1 MKIRREDILFL
12 SPSKPILHSVREV
25 FASLGEEYL
34 VYEGVLADAV
44 RIAKS
49 CIEKNGTRIVI
60 ATGGTG
66 DMLREAVNAHVL
78 IMRYRGED
86 MIDALQAADPAHHKV
101 ALVGFANF
109 VNTAMRIRSIFP
121 EDIRLEAVNG
131 IEDLHATVDH
141 LLAEGYDTIVGG
153 SFAVQLARARG
164 ARGVHIGMEKEIIAD
179 TLEEAKRL
187 VLLMKEQDVRLATTN
202 ALFDAIS
209 EGIIGC
215 DGEGRVTAVN
225 QTGLGFL
232 GLTRHDAEGRILT
245 DLIDAPFLAETLRE
259 GSEFTGMLVRMGQM
273 QYSATCVP
281 VNTENGRVVGAM
293 LSLQELSRLHRELSV
308 RRKILASGHV
318 ARHQFSD
325 IVGSS
330 AAIAHARERAL
341 VYAATDST
349 VLIYGKSGTGKELFA
364 QSIHN
369 ASPRADGPFV
379 AVNCGALPESLLE
392 SELFGYV
399 HGAFTG
405 ARTGG
410 KTGLFE
416 MAQGGTLF
424 LDEISE
430 MAPSLQARLLR
441 VCQEREITRI
451 GDDKV
456 IPVDV
461 RIIAAANRD
470 LLTLVHAGSFREDLY
485 YRLAVLILEL
495 PTLARR
501 MEDLDELAPFIVRQ
515 KANELHRSIGALP
528 RESLAELRTISWPG
542 NVRQLSNVL
551 ERAII
556 IAQGRTLTPEVIR
569 DAMGSC
575 RPFLR
580 DEGSGSCACTRGGR
594 VRESA
599 CQTPSPQV
607 TSDVSQGTAPGT
619 SPGQKAGTGQSADT
633 VPQASREDRRV
644 DSRDYSLET
653 GQEKPFSQEQA
664 LPTLAEAEELLLGRV
679 LAECAGNHAE
689 AARRLG
695 ISRTTLWRKL
705 KKKA

>member
-12 SPSKPILHSVREV
+12 SPSRPILNSVREV
-25 FASLGEEYL
+25 FAALGEEYL

-44 RIAKS
+44 RIARS
-49 CIEKNGTRIVI
+49 CIEKSGTKIVI

-66 DMLREAVNAHVL
+66 DMLRQTVDAHVL

-86 MIDALQAADPAHHKV
+86 MIDALMAADPAQHKV
-101 ALVGFANF
+101 AVVGFTGF
-109 VNTAMRIRSIFP
+109 VNTAMRIRPLFN
-121 EDIRLEAVNG
+121 DHIRLEAVNG
-131 IEDLHATVDH
+131 IDDMRTAVDR
-141 LLAEGYDTIVGG
+141 LLAEGYDTMVGG
-153 SFAVQLARARG
+153 SFVVELARARG
-164 ARGVHIGMEKEIIAD
+164 ARGVHIGMEKEIISD

-187 VLLMKEQDVRLATTN
+187 VALMREKDVRLATTN

-215 DGEGRVTAVN
+215 DGKGSITAVN
-225 QTGLGFL
+225 QTGLDFL
-232 GLTRHDAEGRILT
+232 GLARHDVTGH
-245 DLIDAPFLAETLRE
+245 DLREFMDAPFLDETLRD
-259 GSEFTGMLVRMGQM
+259 GNEFTGLLLRIGQM

-281 VNTENGRVVGAM
+281 VNVESGRVVGAVVT
-293 LSLQELSRLHRELSV
+293 LQELSRLHRELSV

-318 ARHQFSD
+318 ARHQFDD
-325 IVGSS
+325 IVGTSP
-330 AAIAHARERAL
+330 AIAEAKERAL

-349 VLIYGKSGTGKELFA
+349 VLIYGKTGTGKELFA

-405 ARTGG
+405 ARTAG

-416 MAQGGTLF
+416 MAQGGTIF

-430 MAPSLQARLLR
+430 MAPALQARLLR

-461 RIIAAANRD
+461 RVIAAANKD
-470 LLTLVHAGSFREDLY
+470 LLTLVRAGSFREDLY

-501 MEDLDELAPFIVRQ
+501 MEDLAELAPYLVRQ
-515 KANELHRSIGALP
+515 KAHELHRSIGTLP
-528 RESLAELRTISWPG
+528 KESLAELRTIAWPG

-556 IAQGRTLTPEVIR
+556 IAQGRTLTPKVIR

-580 DEGSGSCACTRGGR
+580 DDVAGLGAHAQEHGPGGASCPAWQSDPQPAPQPGPQADVTAQS
-594 VRESA
+594 SA
-599 CQTPSPQV
+599 
-607 TSDVSQGTAPGT
+607 TARI
-619 SPGQKAGTGQSADT
+619 SPGIPHDTTLRDGMAAVAGS
-633 VPQASREDRRV
+633 E
-644 DSRDYSLET
+644 
-653 GQEKPFSQEQA
+653 
-664 LPTLAEAEELLLGRV
+664 LPTLAEAGEWLLLRV
-679 LAECAGNHAE
+679 VEECAGNHAE

-695 ISRTTLWRKL
+695 ISRTTLWRRL
-705 KKKA
+705 KKKGGRKTSGAGF

>member
-12 SPSKPILHSVREV
+12 SPSRPILNSVREV
-25 FASLGEEYL
+25 FAALGEEYL

-44 RIAKS
+44 RIARS
-49 CIEKNGTRIVI
+49 CIEKNGTKIVV

-66 DMLREAVNAHVL
+66 DMLRQTVDAHVL

-86 MIDALQAADPAHHKV
+86 MIDALLLADPAHHKV
-101 ALVGFANF
+101 AVVGFAGF
-109 VNTAMRIRSIFP
+109 VNTAMRIRPLFS
-121 EDIRLEAVNG
+121 DHIRLEAVNG
-131 IEDLHATVDH
+131 IDDMRTAVDR
-141 LLAEGYDTIVGG
+141 LLAEGYDTMVGG
-153 SFAVQLARARG
+153 SFVVELARARG
-164 ARGVHIGMEKEIIAD
+164 ARGVHIGMEKEIISD

-187 VLLMKEQDVRLATTN
+187 VVLLKEKDVRLATTN

-209 EGIIGC
+209 EGIMGC
-215 DGEGRVTAVN
+215 DRAGRITAVN

-232 GLTRHDAEGRILT
+232 GLSRHEVTGHALGEFM
-245 DLIDAPFLAETLRE
+245 DAPFLDETLRD
-259 GSEFTGMLVRMGQM
+259 GSEFTGLLVRIGQM

-281 VNTENGRVVGAM
+281 VNLESGRVEGAV
-293 LSLQELSRLHRELSV
+293 LTLQELSRLHRELSV

-318 ARHQFSD
+318 ARHQFDD
-325 IVGSS
+325 IVGTST
-330 AAIAHARERAL
+330 AIAEAKERAL

-349 VLIYGKSGTGKELFA
+349 VLIYGRTGTGKELFA

-405 ARTGG
+405 ARTAG

-416 MAQGGTLF
+416 MAQGGTIF

-430 MAPSLQARLLR
+430 MAPALQARLLR

-461 RIIAAANRD
+461 RVIAAANKD
-470 LLTLVHAGSFREDLY
+470 LLTLVRAGSFREDLY

-501 MEDLDELAPFIVRQ
+501 MEDLEELAPYLVRQ
-515 KANELHRSIGALP
+515 KANELHRSIGTLP
-528 RESLAELRTISWPG
+528 KESLAELRTIAWPG

-556 IAQGRTLTPEVIR
+556 IAQGRTLTPKVIR

-580 DEGSGSCACTRGGR
+580 DDAAGFGAHAQEHGLNGASCPTWQAESQTDQTSSGTVIAGSA
-594 VRESA
+594 
-599 CQTPSPQV
+599 SPQIPLDA
-607 TSDVSQGTAPGT
+607 SLRDGMAAL
-619 SPGQKAGTGQSADT
+619 AGAD
-633 VPQASREDRRV
+633 
-644 DSRDYSLET
+644 
-653 GQEKPFSQEQA
+653 
-664 LPTLAEAEELLLGRV
+664 LPTLAEAGEWLLLRV
-679 LAECAGNHAE
+679 VEECGGNHAE

-695 ISRTTLWRKL
+695 ISRTTLWRRL
-705 KKKA
+705 KKKDAGKDTDAGFSDATLLK